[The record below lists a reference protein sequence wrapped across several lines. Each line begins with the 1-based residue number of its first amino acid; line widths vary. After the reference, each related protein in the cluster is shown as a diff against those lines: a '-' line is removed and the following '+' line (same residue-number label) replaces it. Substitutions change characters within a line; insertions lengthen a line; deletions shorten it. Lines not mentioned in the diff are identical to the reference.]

1 MKLSPVYDVIKR
13 SALPLPLLAHYR
25 ARDLHRVARAITLAE
40 TKVFLPPHTELVVRS
55 VFVFGDV

>member
-13 SALPLPLLAHYR
+13 SALPLLAHYR

-55 VFVFGDV
+55 LVVFGDV